1 MTNKCDTRTKFNET
15 NPIFIPCAQCRRHYS
30 FFGYLRMRLKIKPL
44 FDQGIFSYFMSARY
58 LVFSSGLFCLIENVW
73 NIHVEQKREQRL
85 FLLYTQWA

>member
-1 MTNKCDTRTKFNET
+1 MTQELSLMKPTPFLYLVRNAVG
-15 NPIFIPCAQCRRHYS
+15 IIV

-44 FDQGIFSYFMSARY
+44 FDQRIFSYFMSARY